1 MENTSYALHIAVG
14 VLIAI
19 ILISIILFV
28 HSRISF
34 QKQSED
40 EMLDASNK
48 SAFNEALLVYDKR
61 LMYGADV
68 LSCLNKAQNNN
79 QKYVYN
85 NYYGEDLSDI
95 SDRQEYFVNVT
106 VKLKKT
112 LEEKITVYSK
122 NSSGTISPNPNYNL
136 DSSGYRDTF
145 KPFKPTSTREYFNL
159 PVVTYYYF
167 DSNNIERASTAEYA
181 DIMWKGVPNSI
192 NVNTTLIHN
201 GIYQTSLEGNAS
213 GVEYKLIDTGSAAS
227 NRMGKLSALLSTI
240 TQTEQV
246 INNNNYSDG
255 MYNWYY
261 TTWRTAVYDFK
272 TRKFKCTNVHYNET
286 TGYIDLL
293 EFEEIL

>member
-1 MENTSYALHIAVG
+1 MENTSYALHIAVA
-14 VLIAI
+14 VLLAIIIIAI
-19 ILISIILFV
+19 ILAV
-28 HSRISF
+28 HRQISF
-34 QKQSED
+34 QKQTEA
-40 EMLDASNK
+40 EVLDASNQSK
-48 SAFNEALLVYDKR
+48 FNEALLVYDKK

-85 NYYGEDLSDI
+85 NYYGEDLSDV

-112 LEEKITVYSK
+112 LEEKVTVYSK

-167 DSNNIERASTAEYA
+167 DENNIERTSTAGYA
-181 DIMWKGVPNSI
+181 DVMWNGVPDSIRINS
-192 NVNTTLIHN
+192 TLLHN
-201 GIYQTSLEGNAS
+201 GTYKTSLAGNDA
-213 GVEYKLIDTGSAAS
+213 GVEYKLIDTGAAAS
-227 NRMGKLSALLSTI
+227 SRMGKLSALLSTI

-255 MYNWYY
+255 IYNWYY
-261 TTWRTAVYDFK
+261 ATWRTAVYDFK
-272 TRKFKCTNVHYNET
+272 TRKFKCTNVHYNED
-286 TGYIDLL
+286 TGYVDLL
-293 EFEEIL
+293 EFEEVL